1 MELGFLWWPSASTAL
16 STAPITGS
24 PGACRA
30 VRGSVVGRG
39 TILRSLMRP
48 LPGANLHRPAS
59 SERKEVGPVP
69 EEQGQDRMKLE
80 KLKAYSNLIRAF
92 TGLLKTIG
100 EWFF

>member
-1 MELGFLWWPSASTAL
+1 M
-16 STAPITGS
+16 
-24 PGACRA
+24 
-30 VRGSVVGRG
+30 
-39 TILRSLMRP
+39 
-48 LPGANLHRPAS
+48 
-59 SERKEVGPVP
+59 P